1 MRRTACL
8 TVCVLLGAC
17 TPMQWV
23 KPDTA
28 MDQIGRDDKECRNL
42 AWREANTR
50 PYYYNAM
57 TPVFTRDAMGRG
69 MFIWNNGAVVD
80 PFAYQM
86 LEENRLHQFCME
98 AKGYSLV
105 PMKEARQ

>member
-1 MRRTACL
+1 
-8 TVCVLLGAC
+8 
-17 TPMQWV
+17 
-23 KPDTA
+23 
-28 MDQIGRDDKECRNL
+28 
-42 AWREANTR
+42 
-50 PYYYNAM
+50 M